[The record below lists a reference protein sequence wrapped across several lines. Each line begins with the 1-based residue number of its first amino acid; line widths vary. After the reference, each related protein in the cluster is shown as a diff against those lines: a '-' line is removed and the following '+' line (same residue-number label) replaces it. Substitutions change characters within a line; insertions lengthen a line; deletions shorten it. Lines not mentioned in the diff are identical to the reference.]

1 MTLFDRIFHKKIDER
16 IEAYQRELIEKHC
29 EEVQNIYNTMRGWR
43 HDYKNHIAVM
53 QAALKM
59 NRLDELERYLGELT
73 VDLNT
78 VDTVVKT
85 GNVMADAILNSKLAL
100 AKKRDIKI
108 DATAAL
114 PEGVPLSD
122 VELCVIIGNLLDN
135 AMEACAEVEPPSDR
149 FLRVYIGAFKRQLY
163 ISVTN
168 AMRGAP
174 DRRGKTYRTTKGEG
188 HGFGLQ
194 RIDRVVKQYGGYI
207 NRQHEE
213 GVFGTEIMI
222 PLDG

>member
-1 MTLFDRIFHKKIDER
+1 MALFDVIFHKKIDER
-16 IEAYQRELIEKHC
+16 IAEYQRELIEKHC

-43 HDYKNHIAVM
+43 HDYRNHIAVM
-53 QAALKM
+53 QAALRM
-59 NRLDELERYLGELT
+59 DRLDELDAYLGELT

-100 AKKRDIKI
+100 AKKKEIETDVT
-108 DATAAL
+108 ATI
-114 PEGVPLSD
+114 PEGAPLSD
-122 VELCVIIGNLLDN
+122 VELCVIVGNLLDN
-135 AMEACAEVEPPSDR
+135 AMEACAGIEDPADR
-149 FLRVYIGAFKRQLY
+149 FLRVYIGAFKKQLY

-168 AMRGAP
+168 AMAGTP

-188 HGFGLQ
+188 HGFGLM
-194 RIDRVVKQYGGYI
+194 RIDRIVKQYGGCV

-213 GVFGTEIMI
+213 GVFGTEITV
-222 PLDG
+222 PLR